1 MFSTHISNI
10 RERSLIARWV
20 SGICLNMAKLDP
32 IVSEFESD
40 EAAEAYDVW
49 FRAKVQEA
57 LDSDE
62 PDIPHEQVMAEA
74 RAIIAKYRDAPSR
87 GGSNT
92 HPSP

>member
-1 MFSTHISNI
+1 
-10 RERSLIARWV
+10 
-20 SGICLNMAKLDP
+20 MAKLDP

-62 PDIPHEQVMAEA
+62 PDIPHEQVMAEI
-74 RAIIAKYRDAPSR
+74 REMLEKHRNAPMNSSMR
-87 GGSNT
+87 T
-92 HPSP
+92 LA

>member
-1 MFSTHISNI
+1 
-10 RERSLIARWV
+10 
-20 SGICLNMAKLDP
+20 MAKLDP

-62 PDIPHEQVMAEA
+62 PDIPHEQVMADA